1 MTDLIV
7 VALRAELKRE
17 IDSDRV
23 DMLSA
28 QLRGVMNG
36 WSRGERLVAL
46 CAVMSELLVA
56 DESDLGRED
65 GLALVV
71 SFVRDMFDCGERRH

>member
-1 MTDLIV
+1 MTDLI

-36 WSRGERLVAL
+36 WSRGERLVSL

-56 DESDLGRED
+56 DEDGLGRED

-71 SFVRDMFDCGERRH
+71 SLVRDMFDCGERRH